1 MSLKKPKKFCCLL
14 ITNENSTLLQESNCR
29 IADGAFKVCLN
40 IFYLQN
46 LIKFGNH
53 IIFVPLINTL
63 MTSKT
68 GELYIKIFKLLI

>member
-1 MSLKKPKKFCCLL
+1 MSLKKPTKFCCLL
-14 ITNENSTLLQESNCR
+14 ITNKNCTLLQESNCW
-29 IADGAFKVCLN
+29 IADGAFELCPN
-40 IFYLQN
+40 IFYLLYIIQN

-68 GELYIKIFKLLI
+68 GELYVKIF